1 MRSARQASLRQ
12 TFNSVGFAAKI
23 VAPSVIINQRVRFAL
38 PVICRGIVIV
48 TSYRCEFLLPL
59 TFTEGNNFVSFISV
73 GEPNIRQQELIKF
86 SMLRVSVLA
95 FGSMRDNQVAPGEVR
110 RRYSSIAL
118 RETK

>member
-23 VAPSVIINQRVRFAL
+23 VAPSVVINQRVRFAL

-48 TSYRCEFLLPL
+48 TSYCCEFLAP
-59 TFTEGNNFVSFISV
+59 FGFVEGNNFVSLISV

-86 SMLRVSVLA
+86 SVLRMSVLA
-95 FGSMRDNQVAPGEVR
+95 FGSMRDNQVASGEVR
-110 RRYSSIAL
+110 PRYSSIAF
-118 RETK
+118 RVAK